1 MANNFKII
9 YKILKILE
17 SAMECEEFE
26 NERIS
31 HKALGISE
39 ALWCNI
45 IKMLVGNGYVEGV
58 HIVSYMGGRLPGVKL
73 INPCITLKGLE
84 YLEENSLMK
93 KASRVAKGIKEIA
106 TDVKEIIG

>member
-17 SAMECEEFE
+17 NAMEYAEFD
-26 NERIS
+26 NDCIS
-31 HKALGISE
+31 YGVLGISE

-45 IKMLVGNGYVEGV
+45 MKMLVDNEYVEGV
-58 HIVSYMGGRLPGVKL
+58 HVINFMGGRLPGIKL
-73 INPCITLKGLE
+73 VNPSITLKGLE

-93 KASRVAKGIKEIA
+93 KASRIAKGLTDIIK
-106 TDVKEIIG
+106 